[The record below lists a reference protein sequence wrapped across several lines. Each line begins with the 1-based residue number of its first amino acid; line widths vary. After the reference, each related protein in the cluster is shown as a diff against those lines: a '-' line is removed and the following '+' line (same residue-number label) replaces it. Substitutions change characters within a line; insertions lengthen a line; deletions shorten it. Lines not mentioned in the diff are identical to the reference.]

1 VKPRSTTALIREQAN
16 QRPDSRLLTCTNCKE
31 NIRVYELPGPWIQP
45 LSYVCGL
52 CLTSSAVDTSCKPR
66 LSVLGDAA

>member
-1 VKPRSTTALIREQAN
+1 VKPRSTFALIREQAN

-52 CLTSSAVDTSCKPR
+52 CEFSAVDASRKPR